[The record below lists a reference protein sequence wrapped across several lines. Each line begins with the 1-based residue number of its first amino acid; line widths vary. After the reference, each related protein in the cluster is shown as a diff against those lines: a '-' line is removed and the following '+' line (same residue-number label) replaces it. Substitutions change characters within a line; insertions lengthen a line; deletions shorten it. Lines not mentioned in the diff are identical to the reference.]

1 MNGIILG
8 TIGLWQFVIIAL
20 VIVLLFGSAKIP
32 ELMRNLG
39 KGNSRRKNN
48 PSGRAAFLPC
58 IFFGFFLPQAVVAG
72 CLFPDGSTDAE
83 FFLLPPFLNVREQ
96 FWLCTGAFKKC
107 GKKYEM
113 GYAPR

>member
-39 KGNSRRKNN
+39 KGI
-48 PSGRAAFLPC
+48 G
-58 IFFGFFLPQAVVAG
+58 
-72 CLFPDGSTDAE
+72 E
-83 FFLLPPFLNVREQ
+83 
-96 FWLCTGAFKKC
+96 FKKSTK
-107 GKKYEM
+107 GEDKSEAVKKDEKQ
-113 GYAPR
+113 PEEK

>member
-39 KGNSRRKNN
+39 KGI
-48 PSGRAAFLPC
+48 G
-58 IFFGFFLPQAVVAG
+58 
-72 CLFPDGSTDAE
+72 E
-83 FFLLPPFLNVREQ
+83 
-96 FWLCTGAFKKC
+96 FKKSTK
-107 GKKYEM
+107 GEDKSEAAKKDEKQ
-113 GYAPR
+113 PEEK

>member
-39 KGNSRRKNN
+39 KGIGEFKKSTKGEDKSEAVKKDEKQPFGQGGFSALYFLWFFPAAGCCGRVFI
-48 PSGRAAFLPC
+48 SGRIDRCGVFS
-58 IFFGFFLPQAVVAG
+58 V
-72 CLFPDGSTDAE
+72 T
-83 FFLLPPFLNVREQ
+83 PFLE
-96 FWLCTGAFKKC
+96 C
-107 GKKYEM
+107 
-113 GYAPR
+113 